1 MKNSEFWVDLIST
14 AVGSGGALIKSLK
27 LKLPRRTTILS
38 MLVGGVIAYGGIAL
52 LSLFFKDL
60 SPKILVLASFSI
72 GWVANELTTKLDSFV
87 NDVYDIIILKIKSIF
102 KIK

>member
-1 MKNSEFWVDLIST
+1 MKNSDFWLDLIST
-14 AVGSGGALIKSLK
+14 SVGIGGAFIKALK

-38 MLVGGVIAYGGIAL
+38 MLVGGVIAYGGIAI

-60 SPKILVLASFSI
+60 SPKILVLASFSF

-87 NDVYDIIILKIKSIF
+87 NDFYDILIVKIKSILKIK
-102 KIK
+102 